1 MKLLPFFLKGYF
13 FYYSN
18 SYLLIDYIIYLDP
31 YSFSFSFANTNSL
44 SFSFYFCAK
53 DKGTEKKRAG
63 LAGTSS
69 I

>member
-1 MKLLPFFLKGYF
+1 MMKRLGAKDFFLLF
-13 FYYSN
+13 Q
-18 SYLLIDYIIYLDP
+18 LLFIDYLIYLDP
-31 YSFSFSFANTNSL
+31 YSFAFANTNSL